1 MLFGPSKQLF
11 MLGASALAIAA
22 LAAPDRAHAQAKT
35 GENAV
40 TGADDAFGTSIGF
53 ESSGIYSSEEARGFS
68 PTKAGNVRIDGI
80 YIDPVASI
88 SFRLRASQA
97 IRIGYAALDY
107 PFPAPTGIVDNRLR
121 TASDK
126 FHAGVALHR
135 TQYGGFVKDLD
146 VQFPIEG
153 HTLGMAAGVSHGHA
167 ISIDGSTSDNF
178 ASLLKP
184 VVRWSNGEFS
194 PFFSYSAQ
202 WNANARPLVVLAQP
216 VVPDLPPIKQFY
228 GSDWARNSFGTLN
241 TGATLRTIIPGGLIL
256 RAGVFRSSINR
267 KRNFTEIFAVTD
279 RQGNATHRVIA
290 DPLQRLHSWS
300 GEAQLAWRFGSGHA
314 QHRLI
319 AGFRLRDRHTES
331 GGSDSC
337 NSNVAGRCDYG
348 SAVLGQT
355 DPDSAVKPDF
365 QFTPVNQGVVRQTSF
380 LLGYVGKVQG
390 AWQLNLGIQRN
401 SFRASFTDSL
411 GTSRTRENHWLYN
424 ASIGVDLSPSLMLF
438 GGTQRGLEDSG
449 AAPETATN
457 RNEQLPPTLSTQY
470 EAGLRWKHNG
480 IQAVLSAFQ
489 ISKPYFSFDQTGR
502 YDRIGTVRHRGVE
515 VSISGHVTKRLFM
528 LAGAVAMKPEVSGPA
543 RDLGLA
549 GERPAGTASV
559 FARLD
564 ANYRTDILGG
574 LTPTL
579 SVTYQGK
586 RAAGSRPLPGGG
598 QLMLPAYVPID
609 IGLRLP
615 LKIFPKVP
623 ATVRFLIQNI
633 NDAKSWKVL
642 ASNTLQPEERR
653 RGTLELLLDF

>member
-1 MLFGPSKQLF
+1 MRRASR
-11 MLGASALAIAA
+11 LGGSALALAVAA
-22 LAAPDRAHAQAKT
+22 LPGTAMAQAKT

-40 TGADDAFGTSIGF
+40 TSADDAFGNTVGF

-68 PTKAGNVRIDGI
+68 PTKAGNVRADGI
-80 YIDPVASI
+80 YIDPVAPI
-88 SFRLRASQA
+88 SFRVRASQA

-121 TASDK
+121 TGSDK
-126 FHAGVALHR
+126 FHAGIALHR
-135 TQYGGFVKDLD
+135 TQYGGFVQDLD
-146 VQFPIEG
+146 TQFPIAG
-153 HTLGMAAGVSHGHA
+153 RTLGMAAGVSHGR
-167 ISIDGSTSDNF
+167 STSVDGATSDNF
-178 ASLLKP
+178 ASVIKP
-184 VVRWSNGEFS
+184 VVRWGNGEFS

-202 WNANARPLVVLAQP
+202 WNANARPLIVLAQP

-228 GSDWARNSFGTLN
+228 GLDWARNSFASTN
-241 TGATLRTIIPGGLIL
+241 TGATLRTLIPDGLVL
-256 RAGVFRSSINR
+256 RAGLFRSSIHR

-290 DPLQRLHSWS
+290 DPVQDLHSWS
-300 GEAQLAWRFGSGHA
+300 GEAQLAWRFGSAHA

-319 AGFRLRDRHTES
+319 AGFRMRDRHTES

-348 SAVLGQT
+348 AAVLGET
-355 DPDSAVKPDF
+355 DTDSAVRPDF
-365 QFTPVNQGVVRQTSF
+365 QFTPVNLGVVRQTSF

-390 AWQLNLGIQRN
+390 AWQLNLGLQRS

-411 GTSRTRENHWLYN
+411 GTSRTRESHWLYN
-424 ASIGVDLSPSLMLF
+424 ASLGVDLSASLMLF

-470 EAGLRWKHNG
+470 EAGLRWKRNG
-480 IQAVLSAFQ
+480 IQAVLSAFL
-489 ISKPYFSFDQTGR
+489 ISKPYFSFDQSGR
-502 YDRIGTVRHRGVE
+502 FDRIGTVRHRGFE
-515 VSISGHVTKRLFM
+515 ASISGHLSKRLFV
-528 LAGAVAMKPEVSGPA
+528 LAGAVAMKPEVSGRA

-579 SVTYQGK
+579 SITYQGK
-586 RAAGSRPLPGGG
+586 RAAGSRPMPGGG
-598 QLMLPAYVPID
+598 QLMLPAFVPID
-609 IGLRLP
+609 LGFRLP

-623 ATVRFLIQNI
+623 ASIRFLIQNV
-633 NDAKSWKVL
+633 NDSGSWKVL

-653 RGTLELLLDF
+653 RGTLELFLDF